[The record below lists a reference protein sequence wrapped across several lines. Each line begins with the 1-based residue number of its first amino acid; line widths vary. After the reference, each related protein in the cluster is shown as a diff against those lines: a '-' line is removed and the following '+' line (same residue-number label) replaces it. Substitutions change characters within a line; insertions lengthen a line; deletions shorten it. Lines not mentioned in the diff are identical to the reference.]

1 MGMSVRDKVKESW
14 KTMALE
20 SEDADDVAIADEEG
34 RIRHR
39 ALNVA
44 LLKKY
49 QNPYK
54 ILYLWSVQETLE
66 VQALM
71 ESIQMRDELEEKRK
85 KLMRRIKMT

>member
-14 KTMALE
+14 RSMALE
-20 SEDADDVAIADEEG
+20 SEDADDVEIADEEG

-49 QNPYK
+49 
-54 ILYLWSVQETLE
+54 
-66 VQALM
+66 
-71 ESIQMRDELEEKRK
+71 
-85 KLMRRIKMT
+85 